1 MSRPMQLADE
11 LNEELVARAEEIV
24 KAMGGHAEQAGELSK
39 AQLSRAVDVAR
50 EARSSRVFNN
60 WLAYQAGREQSGEF
74 WSHRIAGRELVDW
87 VRETLTFIEERIGE
101 QVPSDPECRRE
112 AVTESL
118 VRFLGFLKRALVGR
132 RYLTEGGG
140 RP

>member
-1 MSRPMQLADE
+1 MSLAIRVADA
-11 LNEELVARAEEIV
+11 LNEELVARAEDIV
-24 KAMGGHAEQAGELSK
+24 KAMGGHADQAGEPSR
-39 AQLSRAVDVAR
+39 AQLARAVDVAR

-74 WSHRIAGRELVDW
+74 WSHRIGGRELVDW
-87 VRETLTFIEERIGE
+87 VRETLAFIERRVGE
-101 QVPSDPECRRE
+101 EIPSDPEGRRE

-118 VRFLGFLKRALVGR
+118 VRFLGFLRRALVGR
-132 RYLTEGGG
+132 RYLTEGGS